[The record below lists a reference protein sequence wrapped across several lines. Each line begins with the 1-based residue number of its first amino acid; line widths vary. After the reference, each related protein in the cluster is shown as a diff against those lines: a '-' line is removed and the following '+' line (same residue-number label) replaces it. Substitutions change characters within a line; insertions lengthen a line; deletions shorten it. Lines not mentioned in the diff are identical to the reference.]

1 MASFLLRKRHGMSS
15 SRDHHEGAGAAE
27 RSSHRTIRFELA
39 PRTVVLLL
47 AVIAS
52 VWLWMRLLPVMLV
65 LVVALFLVGT
75 LNPVVEWL
83 EQRGVKRRVAITLVF
98 VTLLVTVVVIGG
110 VTLPPLATQATTI
123 LEKAPAFQGKVV
135 ALLARSRIS
144 APLADSIRNFHGL
157 TKPDGAAALEFSW
170 RAAELIGYG
179 VSAVFLALY
188 LLLDRDRVRGALF
201 AVVPRRH
208 HIRLSR
214 VLVKLEVIVG
224 GYIRGQVVTSSLM
237 ALFTFL
243 LLTITGVQDA
253 IALAVFAGVADV
265 LPYIGVFLSVG
276 PAVVA
281 ALSRGAVWTLIVL
294 GTMLVY
300 EEFESRVLLPRIYGR
315 ALRLPS
321 WVVMLALL
329 AGGTIGGILGALLA
343 LPVAAAIRMLLVEI
357 GPDLPGDI
365 EADDGRRARAE
376 RAQIEYELLS
386 SGKDAVEAAAIAL
399 EITSRGPDSRLPSQD
414 PDPRLSRVTP

>member
-1 MASFLLRKRHGMSS
+1 MSS
-15 SRDHHEGAGAAE
+15 APEHPERAAVPE
-27 RSSHRTIRFELA
+27 RGTHRTIRFELA
-39 PRTVVLLL
+39 PKTVFLVL
-47 AVIAS
+47 AAIAG
-52 VWLWMRLLPVMLV
+52 VWFFMRLLPVMLV

-83 EQRGVKRRVAITLVF
+83 EDHGVKRRLAIAIVF
-98 VTLLVTVVVIGG
+98 ANLLVTTLVVGG
-110 VTLPPLATQATTI
+110 VTLPPLVTQATTF
-123 LEKAPAFQGKVV
+123 LERAPALQSKAVV
-135 ALLARSRIS
+135 FLSRSRIS
-144 APLADSIRNFHGL
+144 APLADSIRNLHGL
-157 TKPDGAAALEFSW
+157 TKADGAAALEFSW

-188 LLLDRDRVRGALF
+188 LMLDRDRVRGALF

-214 VLVKLEVIVG
+214 ILVKLEVIVG

-237 ALFTFL
+237 TIFTFI
-243 LLTITGVQDA
+243 LLTIAGVDGA

-276 PAVVA
+276 PAVIA
-281 ALSRGAVWTLIVL
+281 TLSQGAVWTLIVL

-321 WVVMLALL
+321 WIVMLALL

-343 LPVAAAIRMLLVEI
+343 LPVAAAIRMIMVEI
-357 GPDLPGDI
+357 GPDLPGDV
-365 EADDGRRARAE
+365 EADDGGVRARTQ

-386 SGKDAVEAAAIAL
+386 DGKDAREAAAIAL
-399 EITSRGPDSRLPSQD
+399 EITSRGPDSRL
-414 PDPRLSRVTP
+414 SRAAS

>member
-1 MASFLLRKRHGMSS
+1 MTSSAREHGNGSASSEQS
-15 SRDHHEGAGAAE
+15 SR
-27 RSSHRTIRFELA
+27 RTIRFELA
-39 PRTVVLLL
+39 PKTVALVL
-47 AVIAS
+47 AAIAA
-52 VWLWMRLLPVMLV
+52 VWLSVRLLPVMLV

-83 EQRGVKRRVAITLVF
+83 EGRKVKRRVAIAIVFGNLLTTTLV
-98 VTLLVTVVVIGG
+98 VGG
-110 VTLPPLATQATTI
+110 ITLPPLVTQATRI
-123 LEKAPAFQGKVV
+123 LERAPALQNRAV
-135 ALLARSRIS
+135 AFLARSRIS

-157 TKPDGAAALEFSW
+157 TKTDGAAALEFSW

-179 VSAVFLALY
+179 VSSVFLALY
-188 LLLDRDRVRGALF
+188 LMLDRDRVRGALF

-214 VLVKLEVIVG
+214 ILTELEVIVG

-237 ALFTFL
+237 ALFTFV
-243 LLTITGVQDA
+243 LLTIAGVEGA

-276 PAVVA
+276 PAVLA
-281 ALSRGAVWTLIVL
+281 TLSKGAVWTLIVL

-300 EEFESRVLLPRIYGR
+300 EEFESRFLVPRIYGR

-321 WVVMLALL
+321 WMVLLALL

-343 LPVAAAIRMLLVEI
+343 LPVAAAIRMIMVEI

-365 EADDGRRARAE
+365 EAGAGGGRARTE

-386 SGKDAVEAAAIAL
+386 EGKDAKEAAAIAL
-399 EITSRGPDSRLPSQD
+399 EITNRGPDSRL
-414 PDPRLSRVTP
+414 SRAS